1 MHRSVR
7 VLILC
12 GVLPAALSAQMRFS
26 DQALSTGVADDGE
39 ANGAAFGD
47 FSGDGMPDLFVARL
61 GRRAR
66 PLLYRNAGDGTF
78 DTADLDGAH
87 SGSTMGGVFVDYDSD
102 GDLDLYTISFFRPN
116 QLFENVDGRLTLA
129 DAEFTDPGSST
140 SAAFA
145 DYDRDGRVDLFTTH
159 RGARANQYKSRPY
172 QEGFV
177 ELSEFHS
184 ALGSG
189 RDSFGALPFD
199 YDSDG
204 DVDLYVSNWGFAN
217 LLFRN
222 EGRGSFLQV
231 ARGTGLIDE
240 GWSILSLPADYDNDG
255 DLDLYTLRSQG
266 QASILYAND
275 DGQFVHVEAGV
286 GGSVSGTGGAWADF
300 DSDGDVDLLVSN
312 AGATA
317 LYENRQDGAFAD
329 IGSASLPASAL
340 ADELTG
346 GVATADYDRDG
357 DIDAFIGHLEGA
369 DLLLRNDA
377 SAAARWLQL
386 ELAGRPGQTVLG
398 SRVRVRSADGTQLRE
413 YAVSTQ
419 IGTASGHELHFGL
432 GGNKQV
438 DIDIHWA
445 SGQQQ
450 TLSGIAANQR
460 LRLREPLPGRDLR
473 IDAVTEPSHA
483 PGWRPLAFEVV
494 VSNVGEVQVSGA
506 GLAASVEVRDRVQY
520 DQWLDVPTLDPG
532 ESVSLRF
539 PMWTPV
545 VAGEHRFAFV
555 LDVDDDV
562 AANNRWVRA
571 HSLHD
576 FDDVAPHRGVADDS
590 PGFAAA
596 WSDYDRDGDLDLYVS
611 NGATAGD
618 AANLL
623 YRNDGDAGFTDV
635 ALASGA
641 ADDGNGTA
649 AVFADFNSDGW
660 EDLFI
665 SKGGFNTQGQA
676 NRLFHNNQDGTF
688 ADVSAAAGL
697 DVVLSSYSA
706 AAGDYD
712 KDGYTDLYV
721 SQFRGQPNQLY
732 RNDGKGGFE
741 EVGMGRGIVSFF
753 NYGGSAASF
762 ADYDADGDVD
772 LYASI
777 FGTFDRFYADVGA
790 AQFGVSEVGNEGD
803 AVGITSGDYDNDGDL
818 DVYVVNQS
826 RRSTLSRN
834 DLEAK
839 VFVDVGE
846 ESGTENLALGAGC
859 AFGDFDADGDIDL
872 FVVNGG
878 SADRVFMNRGDGSF
892 VDMAAAFGMADTS
905 WAWAVT
911 LADYDNDGDLDAY
924 VVNERTANR
933 LYENRSADNNW
944 LQVGLRGVASN
955 TEALG
960 ARLQLFAGERA
971 WTRVVNAT
979 SGMAHSSRVV
989 HFGLGQTTR
998 LDSLLVQ
1005 WPTGLTER
1013 FADVPV
1019 NSRLSVVE
1027 GQVLTTVQEATVD
1040 VPMAFELASNFPNP
1054 FNAETRIRY
1063 QVGVPGM
1070 VRLEV
1075 FNTVGQK
1082 IRGLV
1087 EGERGPG
1094 PYEVPW
1100 DGRDDAGQPVGS
1112 GVYLYRLRSDGKV
1125 LTRSLVLLK

>member
-7 VLILC
+7 ALILC
-12 GVLPAALSAQMRFS
+12 SALPAALSAQMQFS
-26 DQALSTGVADDGE
+26 DQALAAGVADEGE

-47 FSGDGMPDLFVARL
+47 FSGDGLPDLFVARL
-61 GRRAR
+61 GRSAR
-66 PLLYRNAGDGTF
+66 PLLYRNEGDGTF
-78 DTADLDGAH
+78 ATADLNGVS

-116 QLFENVDGRLTLA
+116 QLFENVDGRLILA
-129 DAEFTDPGSST
+129 DDALTDPGAST
-140 SAAFA
+140 GAAFA

-159 RGARANQYKSRPY
+159 RGANANQYWSRPD
-172 QEGFV
+172 QAGFV
-177 ELSEFHS
+177 ELSDFHS
-184 ALGSG
+184 TLGSG
-189 RDSFGALPFD
+189 RDSFGGLPFD

-204 DVDLYVSNWGFAN
+204 DVDIYVSNWGFAN
-217 LLFRN
+217 LLFSN
-222 EGRGSFLQV
+222 QGRGSFLQV
-231 ARGTGLIDE
+231 AREAGLSDE

-266 QASILYAND
+266 QASSLYMNEV
-275 DGQFVHVEAGV
+275 GRFVDVEAGV
-286 GGSVSGTGGAWADF
+286 GGTVSATGGAWADF
-300 DSDGDVDLLVSN
+300 DSDGDVDLLVST
-312 AGATA
+312 AGTTA
-317 LYENRQDGAFAD
+317 LYENQRDGTFAD
-329 IGSASLPASAL
+329 VGSASLPAAAL
-340 ADELTG
+340 AAGLTG
-346 GVATADYDRDG
+346 GVATADYDADG
-357 DIDAFIGHLEGA
+357 DIDAFIGHLEAA

-377 SAAARWLQL
+377 SASGRWLQV
-386 ELAGRPGQTVLG
+386 ELVGRPGQTVLG
-398 SRVRVRSADGTQLRE
+398 SRVRVHSDDSVQLRE
-413 YAVSTQ
+413 YVVSTQ

-432 GGNKQV
+432 GDNEQV
-438 DIDIHWA
+438 ELDIHWA

-450 TLSGIAANQR
+450 TLPSIAANQR
-460 LRLREPLPGRDLR
+460 LRLREPVPGRDLR
-473 IDAVTEPSHA
+473 IDTVTEPSHA
-483 PGWRPLAFEVV
+483 PGWRPLAFEVM
-494 VSNVGEVQVSGA
+494 VSNVGVAPVGGT
-506 GLAASVEVRDRVQY
+506 GLTARVEVHDRVQY
-520 DQWLDVPTLDPG
+520 EQRLEVPTLAPG
-532 ESVSLRF
+532 ESVPLRF
-539 PMWTPV
+539 PVWSPAM
-545 VAGEHRFAFV
+545 AGEHRFTFA

-562 AANNRWVRA
+562 AANNHWVRA

-576 FDDVAPHRGVADDS
+576 FDDVASQRGVADTG

-596 WSDYDRDGDLDLYVS
+596 WADYDRDGDLDLYVS

-618 AANLL
+618 AANVL
-623 YRNDGDAGFTDV
+623 YRNDGDTGFTDV
-635 ALASGA
+635 ALASGV

-676 NRLFHNNQDGTF
+676 NRLFHNNHDGTF

-712 KDGYTDLYV
+712 QDGYTDLYV

-732 RNDGKGGFE
+732 RNDGNGGFE
-741 EVGMGRGIVSFF
+741 EVGIGSGIVSFF

-818 DVYVVNQS
+818 DVYVINQS

-834 DLEAK
+834 DLETSA
-839 VFVDVGE
+839 FVDVGE

-859 AFGDFDADGDIDL
+859 AFGDFDADGDLDL

-911 LADYDNDGDLDAY
+911 LADYDNDGDLDVY
-924 VVNERTANR
+924 VVNERSANR
-933 LYENRSADNNW
+933 LYDNRSNHNNW
-944 LQVGLRGVASN
+944 LQVGLRGVESN
-955 TEALG
+955 TEALS
-960 ARLQLFAGERA
+960 ARLQLYAGERA

-979 SGMAHSSRVV
+979 SGMSHSSRVV

-1005 WPTGLTER
+1005 WPRGLTER
-1013 FADVPV
+1013 FVDVPV
-1019 NSRLSVVE
+1019 NSRLAVVE
-1027 GQVLTTVQEATVD
+1027 GQVLTAVQETTGD
-1040 VPMAFELASNFPNP
+1040 VPGAFALASNFPNP
-1054 FNAETRIRY
+1054 FNAETSIHY
-1063 QVGVPGM
+1063 KVGVAGM

-1075 FNTVGQK
+1075 FNTLGQK

-1087 EGERGPG
+1087 EGESGPG
-1094 PYEVPW
+1094 
-1100 DGRDDAGQPVGS
+1100 S
-1112 GVYLYRLRSDGKV
+1112 
-1125 LTRSLVLLK
+1125 